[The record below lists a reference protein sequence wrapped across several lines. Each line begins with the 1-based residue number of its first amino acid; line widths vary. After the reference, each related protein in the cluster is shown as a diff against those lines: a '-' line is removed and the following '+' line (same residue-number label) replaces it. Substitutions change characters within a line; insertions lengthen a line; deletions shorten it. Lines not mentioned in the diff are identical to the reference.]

1 MATLNIVQG
10 IQKVAKY
17 LQDKFVK
24 DKCYLQYKSSIDP
37 DTYDVYTPDI
47 YCFTIPS
54 TDLKDAYPA
63 RCPCICLTLDGRNDS
78 IYDVTAHLCISNV
91 SLSDSEIAHPLGN
104 GVFEISAKEG
114 YDTNGDT
121 DLLIES
127 ILFTDQV
134 YNYISNYKD
143 LAVSDIT
150 VEYPQVDLPD
160 YPYAV
165 STVSFKLN
173 INISE
178 IGQNA
183 FQEYY

>member
-1 MATLNIVQG
+1 MSTLNIVQG

-17 LQDKFVK
+17 IQSSFSK
-24 DKCYLQYKSSIDP
+24 DKCYLQYKSSTAP
-37 DTYDVYTPDI
+37 EEYDVYTPDI

-54 TDLKDAYPA
+54 TDLKDTYPA

-78 IYDVTAHLCISNV
+78 VYDVTAHLCISNV
-91 SLSDSEIAHPLGN
+91 SLSDSEMAKPVGN
-104 GVFEISAKEG
+104 GVFEISPKEE
-114 YDTNGDT
+114 YDTNGDS

-127 ILFTDQV
+127 ILFTDQF
-134 YNYISNYKD
+134 YNYISNYKE
-143 LAVSDIT
+143 LEVSDISVGYT
-150 VEYPQVDLPD
+150 EVDLPD

-178 IGQNA
+178 IGQNPYS
-183 FQEYY
+183 EYY

>member
-1 MATLNIVQG
+1 MTTLNIVQG
-10 IQKVAKY
+10 ITRIANY
-17 LQDKFVK
+17 MRDKFVA
-24 DKCYLQYKSSIDP
+24 DKCYLQYKSGIDP
-37 DTYDVYTPDI
+37 DEYSVYTPDI

-63 RCPCICLTLDGRNDS
+63 RCPCICLTLDGRVDQE
-78 IYDVTAHLCISNV
+78 YDVTAHLCISNV
-91 SLSDSEIAHPLGN
+91 SLSDSEIATPVGEN
-104 GVFEISAKEG
+104 VFEITPKEG
-114 YDTNGDT
+114 YDTNGDS

-143 LAVSDIT
+143 LEITDIQ

-178 IGQNA
+178 IGSNPYHD
-183 FQEYY
+183 YY

>member
-10 IQKVAKY
+10 ITRIANY
-17 LQDKFVK
+17 MRDKFVE
-24 DKCYLQYKSSIDP
+24 DKCYLQYKSSVNP
-37 DTYDVYTPDI
+37 DEYDVYTPDI

-54 TDLKDAYPA
+54 TDLKDTYPA
-63 RCPCICLTLDGRNDS
+63 RCPCICLTLDGRTDQE
-78 IYDVTAHLCISNV
+78 YDVTAHLCISNV
-91 SLSDSEIAHPLGN
+91 SLSDSEMAHPLGN
-104 GVFEISAKEG
+104 GVFEITSKEG
-114 YDTNGDT
+114 YDTNGDG

-143 LAVSDIT
+143 LEISDIQ
-150 VEYPQVDLPD
+150 VEYPSVDLPD

-165 STVSFKLN
+165 SSVSFKLN

-178 IGQNA
+178 IGSNG
-183 FQEYY
+183 FYEYY